1 LHLVCQRQWRA
12 GHTLLRTLFMV
23 IIWCA
28 VLSYLCSA
36 IALEAEV
43 AVGINR
49 KLTFAVILGNAI
61 PGGFILFS
69 WSGLYFGIKN
79 FQALE
84 VERRRAAALEHT
96 AREAQLRALQY
107 QVHPH
112 FLFNTLNAISTLIA
126 EERNDEAETVVT
138 RLADFFRA
146 TLKLKAANEVTL
158 ADELFLTQ
166 QYLEIEKARLG
177 DRLRIDV
184 RVDPAVRDCLVPHLL
199 LQPLVENAII
209 HGIAPNEGG
218 GTVSI
223 EAKAS
228 RDKLLVTVTD
238 DGLGNHRRAES
249 PVKDSQGI
257 GLANTEKR
265 IKELYG
271 ESARFDLNW
280 PAAGGCQAILEIPY
294 HHTELPASNGR

>member
-1 LHLVCQRQWRA
+1 MTSMVCFIAASFPLHIVCQRQWRA
-12 GHTLLRTLFMV
+12 GNALPRTILTV

-28 VLSYLCSA
+28 ILSYLSST
-36 IALEAEV
+36 IALEAQV
-43 AVGINR
+43 AAGIDR
-49 KLTFAVILGNAI
+49 KLTFTVILGNSI

-69 WSGLYFGIKN
+69 WCGLFLGIKY
-79 FQALE
+79 FQAWE
-84 VERRRAAALEHT
+84 AERRRATALERT

-146 TLKLKAANEVTL
+146 TLKLKAADEVTL
-158 ADELFLTQ
+158 AAELLLAQ

-184 RVDPAVRDCLVPHLL
+184 RVDPSVRNCLVPHLL
-199 LQPLVENAII
+199 LQPLVENAIL
-209 HGIAPNEGG
+209 HGIAPKEGG

-223 EAKAS
+223 EAKKS
-228 RDKLLVTVTD
+228 EDKMLIIVRD
-238 DGLGNHRRAES
+238 DGLGNHRRSEFSGNES
-249 PVKDSQGI
+249 HGI

-271 ESARFDLNW
+271 EAARFDLNW
-280 PAAGGCQAILEIPY
+280 PVAGGCQAILE
-294 HHTELPASNGR
+294 